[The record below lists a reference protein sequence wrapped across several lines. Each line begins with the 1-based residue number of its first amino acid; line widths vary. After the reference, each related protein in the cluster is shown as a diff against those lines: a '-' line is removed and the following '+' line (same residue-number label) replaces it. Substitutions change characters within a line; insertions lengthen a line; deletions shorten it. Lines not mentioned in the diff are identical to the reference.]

1 MISRD
6 LLLTDHACG
15 EGEAKDTVQLG
26 KCEVMQFDIVIVPH
40 YGNKDQG
47 LGLKE
52 NISNEGGGSPNE

>member
-1 MISRD
+1 MIS
-6 LLLTDHACG
+6 CQGIFSYG

-40 YGNKDQG
+40 YGNKD

-52 NISNEGGGSPNE
+52 NISTEGGGSPNQ